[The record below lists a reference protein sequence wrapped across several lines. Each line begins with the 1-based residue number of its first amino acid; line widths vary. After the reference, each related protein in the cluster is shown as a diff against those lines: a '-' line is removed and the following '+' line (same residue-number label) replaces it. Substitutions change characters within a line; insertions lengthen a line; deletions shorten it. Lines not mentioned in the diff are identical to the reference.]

1 MTELLTG
8 GLRSASA
15 ARRRTEGKAR
25 RTPGDEDPDG
35 VRQDHFRGVYEANF
49 GAILGYAVRRV
60 DDPTDAADV
69 VSETF
74 LVAWRRLDDVPPG
87 QERLWLFGVARNV
100 LANHHRS
107 VRRRGRLGERLR
119 DELPHDV
126 VPDPAVDAAER
137 DRVRRALSRVSPDD
151 RELLTLVGW
160 DGLAPTEAAAVLG
173 IAPGATR
180 MRLSRARRRFAE
192 VLGDAPA
199 EGGHD
204 SSTHHDA
211 TEEER

>member
-1 MTELLTG
+1 MTELLSV

-15 ARRRTEGKAR
+15 AWRRNEGKAR
-25 RTPGDEDPDG
+25 PTSGDEDPEG
-35 VRQDHFRGVYEANF
+35 VRQEHFRGVYEANF

-60 DDPTDAADV
+60 DDPSDAADV

-87 QERLWLFGVARNV
+87 QERLWLFGVARHV
-100 LANHHRS
+100 LANHRRS

-119 DELPHDV
+119 DVLALEV
-126 VPDPAVDAAER
+126 APDPAVDLAER
-137 DRVRRALSRVSPDD
+137 DRVRRALSRVSTED

-160 DGLAPTEAAAVLG
+160 DGLAPSEAAAVLG

-192 VLGDAPA
+192 ALGDAPPTV
-199 EGGHD
+199 GHVSPTD
-204 SSTHHDA
+204 HDA